1 MLVKQAQYSFE
12 DYLQHNTTSEHRYE
26 LVEGELRLINPSTV
40 RYFLIAKYLE
50 ACFERE
56 IKNQSLPWFYLREAG
71 VRTGWQESR
80 LAYLFITDREQ
91 VSQKLDQTAIV
102 QVAPLLPVEIV
113 SPDSKKRDYCH
124 KRSQY
129 VAIGLLEYWI
139 VVPDKNTVTVLT
151 LEDGFYEEMIVAQS
165 DNLVSV

>member
-56 IKNQSLPWFYLREAG
+56 IKNQSLPWLRC
-71 VRTGWQESR
+71 R
-80 LAYLFITDREQ
+80 LTSY
-91 VSQKLDQTAIV
+91 
-102 QVAPLLPVEIV
+102 
-113 SPDSKKRDYCH
+113 
-124 KRSQY
+124 
-129 VAIGLLEYWI
+129 G
-139 VVPDKNTVTVLT
+139 
-151 LEDGFYEEMIVAQS
+151 
-165 DNLVSV
+165 